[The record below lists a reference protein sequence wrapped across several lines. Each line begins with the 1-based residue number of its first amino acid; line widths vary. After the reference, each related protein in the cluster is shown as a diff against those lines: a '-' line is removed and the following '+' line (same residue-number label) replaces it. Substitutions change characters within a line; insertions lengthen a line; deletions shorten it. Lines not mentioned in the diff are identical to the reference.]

1 LPLVLTC
8 LRSPLINGV
17 VFNSYNKVVIPTA
30 VLVPLQIG
38 VVFNNGESAY
48 TVLGERNGGKI
59 LVVELE
65 NFGHVG
71 MYYDEDKG
79 ASIEKKY
86 A

>member
-1 LPLVLTC
+1 MIFNVYLLTGIW
-8 LRSPLINGV
+8 S
-17 VFNSYNKVVIPTA
+17 VI
-30 VLVPLQIG
+30 VPLQIG

>member
-1 LPLVLTC
+1 MIGLFDFDNTICRWYELTY
-8 LRSPLINGV
+8 V
-17 VFNSYNKVVIPTA
+17 
-30 VLVPLQIG
+30 VPLQIG

>member
-1 LPLVLTC
+1 MWL
-8 LRSPLINGV
+8 
-17 VFNSYNKVVIPTA
+17 

-38 VVFNNGESAY
+38 VVFKNGEFAY
-48 TVLGERNGGKI
+48 TVRGERNGGKI

>member
-1 LPLVLTC
+1 MTLLSPFC
-8 LRSPLINGV
+8 CILRS
-17 VFNSYNKVVIPTA
+17 VI
-30 VLVPLQIG
+30 PLQIG